1 MLTALGIP
9 VELIHGSIRFTFGDM
24 TTMEDVDYAVDQIKK
39 IIARLREISSVSEE
53 KGW

>member
-9 VELIHGSIRFTFGDM
+9 VELIHGSIRFTFGDF
-24 TTMEDVDYAVDQIKK
+24 TTMEDTDYAVDQIKK
-39 IIARLREISSVSEE
+39 ITERLREISSISEK